1 MEQMYQNRDS
11 LLIKKP
17 AGPGKKKKKKKKN
30 PLLDGAKR
38 LLLNKKNVAPAAKA
52 MQSITDRNKRLK
64 KLINGM

>member
-17 AGPGKKKKKKKKN
+17 AGPGKKKKKKKN
-30 PLLDGAKR
+30 LFLDGAKR
-38 LLLNKKNVAPAAKA
+38 LLLNKKNVAPDAKA

-64 KLINGM
+64 KLIDGM

>member
-17 AGPGKKKKKKKKN
+17 AGPGKKKKKKKN

-64 KLINGM
+64 KLIDNM

>member
-1 MEQMYQNRDS
+1 MYQNRES

-17 AGPGKKKKKKKKN
+17 AGPGKKKKKKKN
-30 PLLDGAKR
+30 LFLDRAKR

-64 KLINGM
+64 KLIDGM

>member
-1 MEQMYQNRDS
+1 MYQNRDS

-17 AGPGKKKKKKKKN
+17 AGPGKKKKKKKN

-52 MQSITDRNKRLK
+52 MQSITDRNKRLQ
-64 KLINGM
+64 KLINNM

>member
-1 MEQMYQNRDS
+1 MYQNRES

-17 AGPGKKKKKKKKN
+17 AGPGKKKKKKKN
-30 PLLDGAKR
+30 LFLDGAKR

-64 KLINGM
+64 KLIDNM

>member
-1 MEQMYQNRDS
+1 MYQIRDS

-17 AGPGKKKKKKKKN
+17 AGPGKKKKKKKN
-30 PLLDGAKR
+30 LFLDGAKR

-64 KLINGM
+64 KLIDGM

>member
-1 MEQMYQNRDS
+1 MEQMYQNRES

-17 AGPGKKKKKKKKN
+17 AGPGKKKKKKKN
-30 PLLDGAKR
+30 LFLDGAKR

-64 KLINGM
+64 KLIDGM

>member
-17 AGPGKKKKKKKKN
+17 AGPGKKKKKKKN

-52 MQSITDRNKRLK
+52 MQSITDRNKRLQ
-64 KLINGM
+64 KLINNM

>member
-1 MEQMYQNRDS
+1 MEQMYQNRES

-17 AGPGKKKKKKKKN
+17 AGPGKKKKKKKN
-30 PLLDGAKR
+30 LFLDGAKR

-64 KLINGM
+64 KLIDNM

>member
-1 MEQMYQNRDS
+1 MYQNRDS

-17 AGPGKKKKKKKKN
+17 AGPGKKKKKKKN
-30 PLLDGAKR
+30 LFLDGAKR

-64 KLINGM
+64 KLIDNM

>member
-1 MEQMYQNRDS
+1 MYQNRES

-17 AGPGKKKKKKKKN
+17 AGPGKKKKKKKN
-30 PLLDGAKR
+30 LFLDGAKR

-64 KLINGM
+64 KLIDGM